1 MNNFNPMGFFN
12 NLASSLRSSA
22 QANRANAPQGAQN
35 TQQTFSPTPMYIA
48 TGLGT
53 TAQKGVS
60 PELKM
65 TQMEVEQSAR
75 YVKELLNL
83 PKDVATIISYGPI
96 SQEARN
102 AAEKLTTMGIGVRLL
117 VLNSVTHFSEAQ
129 LLEQICGKHV
139 FVLEEVCSGSGI
151 SEATAMCLQKR
162 EVPCEVHT
170 LDLGRDFVPHGDMKS
185 LYHKY
190 GLDCDSITNYV
201 CEVLRGEN

>member
-83 PKDVATIISYGPI
+83 PKDVATIISQMV
-96 SQEARN
+96 SQ
-102 AAEKLTTMGIGVRLL
+102 KTMTTAQNVQLL
-117 VLNSVTHFSEAQ
+117 MLLSSGQIDLNQLAQ
-129 LLEQICGKHV
+129 LLGDNSKV
-139 FVLEEVCSGSGI
+139 
-151 SEATAMCLQKR
+151 AMQKL
-162 EVPCEVHT
+162 VQT
-170 LDLGRDFVPHGDMKS
+170 LSDAMKMGV
-185 LYHKY
+185 KDA
-190 GLDCDSITNYV
+190 GQ
-201 CEVLRGEN
+201 